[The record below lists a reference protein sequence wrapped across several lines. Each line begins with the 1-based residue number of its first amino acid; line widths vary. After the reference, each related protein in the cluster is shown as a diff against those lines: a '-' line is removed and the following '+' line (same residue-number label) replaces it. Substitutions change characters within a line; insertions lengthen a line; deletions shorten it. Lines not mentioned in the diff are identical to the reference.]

1 MLTKLDK
8 AISDY
13 REGCSTTTD
22 FISILSGIS
31 MENTFH
37 FHSDNVTFRNWV
49 VRVEAKN
56 EELLAELQS
65 FVNTEFVREAFQ

>member
-8 AISDY
+8 AIIDY
-13 REGCSTTTD
+13 TDGLSTTTD
-22 FISILSGIS
+22 FIAVLSGIS

-37 FHSDNVTFRNWV
+37 FHGDNVVFRNWV
-49 VRVEAKN
+49 VRVEARN

-65 FVNTEFVREAFQ
+65 FCNTEVVREAFQ